1 MRQHAGMKSRS
12 GVAAHERAAEA
23 SRSEARLSFAQRLFE
38 AADAPDLR
46 KSERTRLRLL
56 ATIARQLAAGAEQAD
71 LRVADVAAA
80 AGLAHGTFYRYFPDL
95 RSALE
100 TLMRDFAAFL
110 HDQLAGAREGAAGS
124 RERARS
130 ATLVY
135 TRLFRINAGLM
146 RCLVGLGRENMA
158 FRKAFQKLNRDWNR
172 RVASAIA
179 RRRTA
184 KADIDRADSAALLPR
199 AYALGGMI
207 DEFLTQLY
215 LRQDPAL
222 SHLARDEETVAN
234 LLTELWCLGAYGRL
248 PPEDE
253 VRTDSAR
260 PARLERRRDG
270 SAREST
276 GRALHHQLRARPAR
290 TRTKA
295 R

>member
-1 MRQHAGMKSRS
+1 MKSRFGAAAGERTAGASPS
-12 GVAAHERAAEA
+12 G
-23 SRSEARLSFAQRLFE
+23 ARLSFAQQLFE

-56 ATIARQLAAGAEQAD
+56 ATIARQLAEGAEQAD

-110 HDQLAGAREGAAGS
+110 HDRLANARDGAAGS
-124 RERARS
+124 RARARG

-146 RCLVGLGRENMA
+146 RCLIGLGRENMA
-158 FRKAFQKLNRDWNR
+158 FRKAFQKLNRDWNKR
-172 RVASAIA
+172 AASAIA
-179 RRRTA
+179 RRRMA
-184 KADIDRADSAALLPR
+184 KADIDQADSAAFLPT

-222 SHLARDEETVAN
+222 SRLARDEEAVAD

-248 PPEDE
+248 PPEGGKQTE
-253 VRTDSAR
+253 VAR
-260 PARLERRRDG
+260 PARLERPREG
-270 SAREST
+270 SARDRSGEARRRRP
-276 GRALHHQLRARPAR
+276 GARPAR
-290 TRTKA
+290 TGTTA